1 MGRVR
6 RRGIGHEA
14 EGGAAVLLI
23 VLVVLALAGGLW
35 VAAYAGATGKV
46 PRGTSIGGV
55 DIGGRDRYAAAA
67 TLASG
72 SQRTLAEPITVT
84 LGAVTTQVAPAEAGL
99 SVDSVETVARVVGP
113 RSWDPR
119 RLWRYY
125 AGGQAADPIV
135 DVDSRQMNAL
145 LDKLDAAAGQPARN
159 AGISLAGGRVT
170 LTEPRDGAQLDR
182 DRAASALVDAYLHGR
197 QAVRLPLT
205 LVPPEVDAADLRAAV
220 TTLANPAV
228 SGPVTLTFAGSQVV
242 LQPRQYAAMLSI
254 VTRDGGLALDVDR
267 QMLGGLVDPESQD
280 TAPVDASVALRD
292 GAPVV
297 VRAVKGEAYDADAV
311 AEAFMSAVTADGPAR
326 TVRVTGTPTRA
337 GFTSK
342 DARAL
347 GVLTPVASFSVP
359 VPGSSGAALS
369 GAAAQ
374 LDGTLLRPGD
384 TFSFRGRVGSVSGAV
399 SRLATATWN
408 AGFLAGLTDVSR
420 SAAPTAEAA
429 PAGLAGRDAL
439 VDSTHDLQLR
449 NDTGYGVLLSAR
461 VAGGAVVVDAWS
473 TKRWEVS
480 ATTGAA
486 YAGTA
491 RSTVADAS
499 PGCVADPGADGY
511 SVDLVRTFTDLLD
524 PAQSRSDTV
533 TTTYAPRP
541 AVVCT
546 PAG

>member
-14 EGGAAVLLI
+14 EGGTAVLLI
-23 VLVVLALAGGLW
+23 VLVVLALVGGLW

-46 PRGTSIGGV
+46 PRGTSVGGV
-55 DIGGRDRYAAAA
+55 DIGGRDRYSAAA

-72 SQRTLAEPITVT
+72 SQRALAEPITVT
-84 LGAVTTQVAPAEAGL
+84 LGAVTTQVAPADAGL

-113 RSWDPR
+113 KSWDPR

-125 AGGQAADPIV
+125 AGGQAPDPIV

-159 AGISLAGGRVT
+159 AGISLADGRVT

-197 QAVRLPLT
+197 RDVRLPLT
-205 LVPPEVDAADLRAAV
+205 LVPPEVDAADLSTAV

-254 VTRDGGLALDVDR
+254 VTRDGALALDVDS
-267 QMLGGLVDPESQD
+267 QMLSGLVDPESQD

-292 GAPVV
+292 GAPVLV
-297 VRAVKGEAYDADAV
+297 KAVKGEAYDADAV
-311 AEAFMSAVTADGPAR
+311 AAAFMSAVTADGPAR

-337 GFTSK
+337 SFTTK
-342 DARAL
+342 DARGL
-347 GVLTPVASFSVP
+347 GVVAPVASFSVP
-359 VPGSSGAALS
+359 VPASSGAALA

-408 AGFLAGLTDVSR
+408 TGFLAGLTDVSR
-420 SAAPTAEAA
+420 SAAPTA
-429 PAGLAGRDAL
+429 PVGLEGRDAL
-439 VDSTHDLQLR
+439 VDATHDLQMR

-461 VAGGAVVVDAWS
+461 VADGAVVVDAWS
-473 TKRWEVS
+473 TKRYDVS

-486 YAGTA
+486 YAGTP
-491 RSTVADAS
+491 RSTVTDAG
-499 PGCVADPGADGY
+499 PTCVADPGADGF
-511 SVDLVRTFTDLLD
+511 SVDLTRTVTDLVD
-524 PAQSRSDTV
+524 PTQSRSDTV

-546 PAG
+546 PTG